1 MQTQPP
7 ETFSNGIE
15 DHQAGKAVVNDPNLI
30 IWKVLSTVNRMEM
43 EFGWIYLFG
52 WHTHNTIQIFGGNYK
67 IERKNGW
74 KALCEICLWRKIIN
88 IQSRK
93 IDSIVEKHKRI
104 FNDIFC
110 EWLWDSLQ
118 CLYSLSMCP
127 CLASTTQWMG
137 PRYQHTTM
145 CLEQIISHYNL
156 SSTHASVFLIIV
168 SPHSQLYIIST
179 KLSLKKHILIF
190 IKIIWLKSLYGI
202 CIDYGFR

>member
-1 MQTQPP
+1 M
-7 ETFSNGIE
+7 FSKKPATHKVYFGNWLL
-15 DHQAGKAVVNDPNLI
+15 VNDPNLI

-104 FNDIFC
+104 FNDIF
-110 EWLWDSLQ
+110 LW
-118 CLYSLSMCP
+118 MV
-127 CLASTTQWMG
+127 M
-137 PRYQHTTM
+137 R
-145 CLEQIISHYNL
+145 L
-156 SSTHASVFLIIV
+156 SSMFV
-168 SPHSQLYIIST
+168 
-179 KLSLKKHILIF
+179 LSLYVSMSSIYDAVDGAQVPAYHHVPWADNF
-190 IKIIWLKSLYGI
+190 SL
-202 CIDYGFR
+202 